1 MYKERHE
8 WMETAALLKV
18 YLVTF
23 NGVGNVGVVI
33 EEGIGHQHG
42 IPAAGYAVFP
52 NPFIS
57 TLVIR
62 ILVVFHSDVEGVG
75 VRALGTQADYS
86 SYRR

>member
-1 MYKERHE
+1 
-8 WMETAALLKV
+8 METAALREV

-42 IPAAGYAVFP
+42 IPAAGYAVLP

-57 TLVIR
+57 TLVIG

-75 VRALGTQADYS
+75 VRALGTQAGENGY
-86 SYRR
+86 